1 MVYWIMKSVRFLN
14 LWLGDGIA
22 AGNHPFMC
30 ILEILKYADSKIFPL
45 KIVYTKDIIDY
56 HR

>member
-1 MVYWIMKSVRFLN
+1 MKSVRFLN